1 MGWKINC
8 WARLLDGNHAYKII
22 ANLFNPVGFGNS
34 AHRGGG
40 LFRNLLCAHPPFQID
55 GNFGYTAGVVEM
67 LLQSHAGYIHLLPAL
82 PDVWAEGSVSGLKAR
97 GNFEITMNWKNG
109 KLTEANIHSLSGKSC
124 TLRARQ
130 AFTVKS
136 NGRTIA
142 TSTPVRS
149 NGKEYFQAT
158 FETQKDRTYLITQ

>member
-1 MGWKINC
+1 MAAAMITAVALVVVLSVAAAHHIGVTGQRSGSQRFCRLVRVTGHAAIQLY
-8 WARLLDGNHAYKII
+8 ARRCHRRLSAA
-22 ANLFNPVGFGNS
+22 ANAAAV
-34 AHRGGG
+34 
-40 LFRNLLCAHPPFQID
+40 
-55 GNFGYTAGVVEM
+55 
-67 LLQSHAGYIHLLPAL
+67 
-82 PDVWAEGSVSGLKAR
+82 KAR

>member
-1 MGWKINC
+1 MCI
-8 WARLLDGNHAYKII
+8 RDS
-22 ANLFNPVGFGNS
+22 S

-109 KLTEANIHSLSGKSC
+109 KLPEANIHSLSGKSC
-124 TLRARQ
+124 TLRASQ

-136 NGRTIA
+136 SGRTIA

-158 FETQKDRTYLITQ
+158 FETQKDGTYLITQ

>member
-1 MGWKINC
+1 M
-8 WARLLDGNHAYKII
+8 DGNHAYKII

-34 AHRGGG
+34 AHKGGG

-97 GNFEITMNWKNG
+97 GNFEIAMNWKEG
-109 KLTEANIHSLSGKSC
+109 KLAEANIRSLSGKSC
-124 TLRARQ
+124 TLRAIQ
-130 AFTVKS
+130 PFTVKQD
-136 NGRTIA
+136 GKVVA
-142 TSTPVRS
+142 TSSPIRS
-149 NGKEYFQAT
+149 DGKEYHQAI
-158 FETQKDRTYLITQ
+158 FDTQKGNTFALTPAAP